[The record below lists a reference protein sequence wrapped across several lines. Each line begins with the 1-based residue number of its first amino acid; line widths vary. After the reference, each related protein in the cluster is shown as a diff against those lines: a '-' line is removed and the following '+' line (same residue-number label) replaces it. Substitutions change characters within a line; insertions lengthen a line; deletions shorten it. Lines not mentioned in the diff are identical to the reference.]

1 MIVRS
6 AAEIGCAVLYSENLN
21 AGQEYSGVRVENPF
35 RPPDAD
41 RA

>member
-6 AAEIGCAVLYSENLN
+6 AGEVGCTGLYPEDLN

-35 RPPDAD
+35 QPADASG
-41 RA
+41 A